1 MKRNIVWLSNNNNI
15 ELAIEELQ
23 TGNRET
29 RKSAAMRLG
38 RIRDNRS
45 IPFLLKA
52 IHEDSYPLTR
62 VFAIQSLTWIANRSV
77 IKDLISIIR
86 GDQDDLVRITAIEA
100 IVGFKAIE
108 ALELLYELSFDLRT
122 PNKIRTEASKAI
134 GVLRGYAPRY

>member
-1 MKRNIVWLSNNNNI
+1 MSTNND
-15 ELAIEELQ
+15 LQSAIEELQ

-38 RIRDNRS
+38 RIRDAQS

-52 IHEDSYPLTR
+52 IHEDSYSLTR
-62 VFAIQSLTWIANRSV
+62 VFAIQGLAWIADRSV

-86 GDQDDLVRITAIEA
+86 GDQDNLVRITAIEA
-100 IVGFKAIE
+100 IVGFKATE